1 MYGIEFNGKHSYK
14 DFGITLGTKKE
25 IGYPSK
31 EKIKVKVP
39 FSNMEY
45 DFSELY
51 GSQTYTNRTLTYTL
65 NILERH
71 KINTTE
77 KINLIETKISNWLM
91 NSNGKQKLYD
101 DAIPGYYYL
110 AEVEGGLNFDELWNY
125 GTLTVVFT
133 AYPFMIAELK
143 EGHDIWDEFNFEL
156 DVAQDV
162 DFEVHGEK
170 EITLINPGTP
180 DVSPEI
186 TAYSPMEIIKNGI
199 TYNIQSG
206 KSKSL
211 DFILKSGEN
220 DLTITGN
227 GTIKFLFHKELI

>member
-1 MYGIEFNGKHSYK
+1 
-14 DFGITLGTKKE
+14 
-25 IGYPSK
+25 
-31 EKIKVKVP
+31 
-39 FSNMEY
+39 
-45 DFSELY
+45 
-51 GSQTYTNRTLTYTL
+51 
-65 NILERH
+65 
-71 KINTTE
+71 
-77 KINLIETKISNWLM
+77 
-91 NSNGKQKLYD
+91 
-101 DAIPGYYYL
+101 
-110 AEVEGGLNFDELWNY
+110 
-125 GTLTVVFT
+125 
-133 AYPFMIAELK
+133 MIAELK